1 MYRQQIED
9 YFEKHS
15 KQMLED
21 ICTLIRIRSDKEPE
35 LEGMPFGEGPARVLS
50 RALEMAED
58 MGFQTKNY
66 ENYVGTVDFGDMP
79 PQLDMLAHLDIVP
92 VGDDWTVT
100 APFEPV
106 IRDGKLYGRGS
117 ADNKGPAVAALY
129 AMKAV
134 RDLGIPLSKNVRL
147 ILGTDEECG
156 SSDIA
161 YYYQRQP
168 EAPMTFS
175 PDAEFPVINIE
186 KGGLRSGVEAC
197 FDEDRALPRIL
208 SVEGGFK
215 INVVPDSAKDVVE
228 GMSAQEA
235 KAYCEQAQK
244 TTGLAFTLTE
254 KDGKLT
260 IQAKGA
266 GAHAAGPETG
276 NNAVTG
282 MLTLLAAMPFAQSEG
297 FAKLCAVSKLFPHGD
312 WEGKAAGV
320 AQCDDISGKLTLSF
334 DIFKYGV
341 TGLTGQFDSRCPIC
355 ANDANMKDVLKAKSA
370 GLGLQLFDKNMYPAH
385 HVSADTPFVRT
396 LLRCYEQYS
405 GLKGECLA
413 IGGGTYVHNLKN
425 GVAFGCALPGTDN
438 KMHGADEF
446 AVVDELLFGA
456 KLFTQVIIELC
467 R

>member
-1 MYRQQIED
+1 MYREQIEE
-9 YFEKHS
+9 YFDKNS

-21 ICTLIRIRSDKEPE
+21 IFTLIRIRSDKEPAE
-35 LEGMPFGEGPARVLS
+35 DGMPFGKGPARVLS
-50 RALEMAED
+50 KALEMAED
-58 MGFQTKNY
+58 MGFYTKNY
-66 ENYVGTVDFGDMP
+66 ENYVGTVDFGDKQ
-79 PQLDMLAHLDIVP
+79 PQLDILAHLDIVP

-106 IRDGKLYGRGS
+106 IKDGKLYGRGS
-117 ADNKGPAVAALY
+117 ADNKGPAVVALY

-161 YYYQRQP
+161 YYYQREK

-175 PDAEFPVINIE
+175 PDADFPVINIE
-186 KGGLRSGVEAC
+186 KGGLRSGVEAS
-197 FDEDRALPRIL
+197 FEEDRALPRIL
-208 SVEGGFK
+208 SVQGGFK
-215 INVVPDSAKDVVE
+215 INVVPDSATAVVE
-228 GMSAQEA
+228 GMNAQEA
-235 KAYCEQAQK
+235 KAFCDRAQK
-244 TTGLAFTLTE
+244 ATGLSFTLTE

-266 GAHAAGPETG
+266 GAHAASPAAG

-282 MLTLLAAMPFAQSEG
+282 MLELLSSMPFAPSEG

-312 WEGKAAGV
+312 WDGKAAGV
-320 AQCDDISGKLTLSF
+320 AQRDDISGRLTISF
-334 DIFKYGV
+334 DMFEYGV
-341 TGLTGQFDSRCPIC
+341 TGLAGQFDSRCPIC
-355 ANDANMKDVLKAKSA
+355 ANDANMKDVLKAKSSE
-370 GLGLQLFDKNMYPAH
+370 LGLKLFEKNMYAAH
-385 HVSADTPFVRT
+385 HVPEESPFVQT

-405 GLKGECLA
+405 GQKGKCLA

-425 GVAFGCALPGTDN
+425 GVAFGCAMPGTDN

-446 AVVDELLFGA
+446 AVVDELIFSA
-456 KLFTQVIIELC
+456 KLFTQVILELC